1 MKKPK
6 EKDKFDEA
14 VLRREDLKIP
24 ESELD
29 EVWIPNYISLEWRG
43 ECNPNSHKTSGKS
56 WRINTKKCS
65 LLQTN

>member
-29 EVWIPNYISLEWRG
+29 EV
-43 ECNPNSHKTSGKS
+43 
-56 WRINTKKCS
+56 
-65 LLQTN
+65 

>member
-1 MKKPK
+1 MDIPIKDLLDGTKTFTELKLASLERQAMRQMKKPK

-29 EVWIPNYISLEWRG
+29 EV
-43 ECNPNSHKTSGKS
+43 
-56 WRINTKKCS
+56 
-65 LLQTN
+65 